1 MLFSQHLPSLYSTAG
16 ISGSGK
22 TYVQS
27 LAHDVGSPSM
37 KVQSGAGTAVG
48 SVAVHDSTTSGTA
61 SSASTSARKSN
72 DTHRGSCRQKRAQFS
87 TDGVMRARPTFI
99 PTRAPAIG
107 TLKLSMASVHGQL
120 SSKKVV
126 VDEDTGLKR
135 VVVEG
140 VCEQRLSNLVHAV
153 LIGLC
158 CFIPG
163 VLPGLK
169 QIPLSVLDGIFL
181 FMGFGCFGGN
191 GFIGRLLLAVTDPLK
206 RASALGTSKELEG
219 VLATEEGRTEVHRCL
234 FDPAVDWG

>member
-1 MLFSQHLPSLYSTAG
+1 MA
-16 ISGSGK
+16 
-22 TYVQS
+22 QS
-27 LAHDVGSPSM
+27 AEFDLKKPPAYNYDFFVVGVNILLTGLLGVPPTNGLIPQAPLH
-37 KVQSGAGTAVG
+37 V
-48 SVAVHDSTTSGTA
+48 
-61 SSASTSARKSN
+61 SA
-72 DTHRGSCRQKRAQFS
+72 
-87 TDGVMRARPTFI
+87 
-99 PTRAPAIG
+99 
-107 TLKLSMASVHGQL
+107 L

-219 VLATEEGRTEVHRCL
+219 VLATPEGRTEVHRCL